1 MGKKKSNTTSTVA
14 PPSWA
19 VPIIQGGAQSLSN
32 TYNQNQGNLQNL
44 ASSITGGVLPGIQNQ
59 MQQQGQQL
67 QPGYG
72 YINSTLGS
80 NPGMS
85 NPSNS
90 YLQGQLDPG
99 FLSANP
105 SNAGYSAYGNG
116 NYLNENNAAVQQ
128 LANYAGQ
135 QAGNAVN
142 STFSLAGRTGS
153 DNHATDLARGV
164 TQAELAPMLQN
175 NQFEQQ
181 LQMQGL
187 AGLGSNY
194 NTAVGQQQNAANLLG
209 SNYNYGL
216 GIQNSAAGMLPGYT
230 QSQFTGYTPLLG
242 ATQLAGQL
250 PYYGSSTIGQ
260 IGSLLGNYG
269 TTSGTQPGGWGTDL
283 LGAAA
288 SALPFIPGI

>member
-1 MGKKKSNTTSTVA
+1 MGKKSTKTSSTVA

-32 TYNQNQGNLQNL
+32 TYNQNQGNLQAL
-44 ASSITGGVLPGIQNQ
+44 SSSLTGSVLPQLQQQ
-59 MQQQGQQL
+59 MQQTNQQM
-67 QPGYG
+67 QPGYN
-72 YINSTLGS
+72 YINSTLAN
-80 NPGMS
+80 NPG
-85 NPSNS
+85 N
-90 YLQGQLDPG
+90 
-99 FLSANP
+99 ANP
-105 SNAGYSAYGNG
+105 GNAGYSAYGNG
-116 NYLNENNAAVQQ
+116 DYLNENNDAVQQ

-142 STFSLAGRTGS
+142 STFSEAGRTGS
-153 DNHATDLARGV
+153 GNHATDLARGV

-187 AGLGSNY
+187 AGLSGNY
-194 NTAVGQQQNAANLLG
+194 NT
-209 SNYNYGL
+209 GL
-216 GIQNSAAGMLPGYT
+216 GIQANAAGMLPGYT
-230 QSQFTGYTPLLG
+230 NASYAGYTPLLAG
-242 ATQLAGQL
+242 TQLAGQL

-283 LGAAA
+283 AGAAM
-288 SALPFIPGI
+288 SALPFLL